1 MGRFLPL
8 LLRRPANLISVPATD
23 GLPAAR
29 RAGFLQGDPEPW
41 IPATLARL
49 APLPWS
55 DSCDLLLV
63 PAPRPGAETA
73 GLLEILRDLP
83 PALPVGLYERD
94 WPLWP
99 NLLVHDGASDLSHDF
114 ATPGAG
120 LRAYRSAFRHG
131 GRGQA
136 EALCL
141 LSAARLADLL
151 RLDRRAARGR
161 AVNSP
166 LLNRR
171 HLETALDFQR
181 SLDLCAAAPGTR
193 ALAPARRVAVI
204 APHFDDDVIQA
215 GGAILQALAAGAE
228 VRVIW
233 MTDGARGLPQA
244 GPAESVRI
252 RKEEARAAM
261 GLLGVKD
268 YHFLDAPEERLR
280 ARGPWRGALRRL
292 LEDFAPERTHV
303 VWWADNHVDHYE
315 TSRALRAAWPP
326 ALAGTR
332 IAAAGTWAPLPGQAV
347 LPLTAELR
355 RRKDAAIGAY
365 RSQIALVDYLRAE
378 RGLTRW
384 QARELPGAEHAESY
398 WELPAASYF
407 AAFRRSGADRRIWF

>member
-1 MGRFLPL
+1 MGRILPL
-8 LLRRPANLISVPATD
+8 FLRRPSNLISVPAAE

-29 RAGFLQGDPEPW
+29 RAGFLQGDPAPW

-55 DSCDLLLV
+55 DDCDLLLV

-73 GLLEILRDLP
+73 GLLEILGGLPPDLP
-83 PALPVGLYERD
+83 VALYERD

-99 NLLVHDGASDLSHDF
+99 NLLVHDGGADRSHDF

-141 LSAARLADLL
+141 LPAARLGALL
-151 RLDRRAARGR
+151 RLEARAARRPRGG
-161 AVNSP
+161 P

-171 HLETALDFQR
+171 HLATALDFQR
-181 SLDLCAAAPGTR
+181 SLALCAEAPGTR
-193 ALAPARRVAVI
+193 ALAPARRLAVI

-215 GGAILQALAAGAE
+215 GGAILAALAAGAE

-233 MTDGARGLPQA
+233 MTDGARGLPAA
-244 GPAESVRI
+244 GPAESTRV

-261 GLLGVKD
+261 SLLGVKD
-268 YHFLDAPEERLR
+268 FHFLDAPEERVS
-280 ARGPWRGALRRL
+280 ARGPWIGALRRL
-292 LEDFAPERTHV
+292 LEEFAPERTHV

-315 TSRALRAAWPP
+315 TSRALRAAWPR
-326 ALAGTR
+326 ALAGSR
-332 IAAAGTWAPLPGQAV
+332 IAAAGTWAPLPGQAL
-347 LPLTAELR
+347 LPLAPEAR

-384 QARELPGAEHAESY
+384 QARDRQDAEHAECY
-398 WELPAASYF
+398 WELPAESYF